1 MSRSTCI
8 ADRRQ
13 TRERLRSVD
22 ERETSLKGGR
32 RRNTKKK
39 CRWQSRI
46 FIVDLAGTALLLFFF
61 LYLGQQTQKS
71 EQLHPQTRKSH
82 IHSVDHGSPSKWRR
96 MILAYGRRCKCT
108 ASKPTLDVTPP
119 TRHERNKKKSSSF
132 YSLPWSDGD
141 QMSVSLK
148 LSANSLLGTL
158 RFR

>member
-13 TRERLRSVD
+13 KRERLRSID
-22 ERETSLKGGR
+22 ERETSLKRGR
-32 RRNTKKK
+32 RRNTKKSVGDNQEFSSLT
-39 CRWQSRI
+39 W
-46 FIVDLAGTALLLFFF
+46 LGLLFFF
-61 LYLGQQTQKS
+61 LDLGQQTQKS

-96 MILAYGRRCKCT
+96 MILAYSRRCKCT

-148 LSANSLLGTL
+148 LSASSLLGTL